1 MVAGASFTNLCRTL
15 AQARRQTFR
24 VDLHIHTTC
33 SDGEYTPTQIVD
45 LARRSGMPAVA
56 ITDHDTL
63 AAVPIA
69 QRHAGSAIEVIPGV
83 EISTVHGERDLHL
96 LAYFV
101 RLDGPLADALERLR
115 VGRRIRFLA
124 MVTRLRELG
133 VKLSDVAIDR
143 LAATEA
149 VGRRHLASLLVEEGK
164 AGSIREAFNRY
175 LGDHGRAT
183 VPKERLPTA
192 EAIRLVREV
201 GGVASWAHPGA
212 DCTRESLRELYNLG
226 MRAVEVDCP
235 SIKLLRGRELRTWAK
250 ELGLVVT
257 GGSDCH
263 GPDEPRRAVG
273 MFGVTAEELDALR
286 NVASG
291 RDS

>member
-1 MVAGASFTNLCRTL
+1 MVAGAAFTNLCRTL
-15 AQARRQTFR
+15 AQSRRQTYR

-33 SDGEYTPTQIVD
+33 SDGEYTPTEIVD

-69 QRHAGSAIEVIPGV
+69 QRHAGSALEVIPAV
-83 EISTVHGERDLHL
+83 EISTVHRDRELHL

-101 RLDGPLADALERLR
+101 KLDGPLAEALERLR
-115 VGRRIRFLA
+115 DSRRTRFLA

-133 VKLSDVAIDR
+133 VKLSDVSIDR

-175 LGDHGRAT
+175 LGDHGRAC

-212 DCTRESLRELYNLG
+212 ECTRESLRELYNLG

-235 SIKLLRGRELRTWAK
+235 SIKMLRGRQLRTWAT
-250 ELGLVVT
+250 ELGLLVT

-263 GPDEPRRAVG
+263 GPDEPRRAIG
-273 MFGVTAEELDALR
+273 MFGVTAEELGALR
-286 NVASG
+286 AATS
-291 RDS
+291 SE

>member
-1 MVAGASFTNLCRTL
+1 MVAGATFTNLCRTL
-15 AQARRQTFR
+15 AQARRQTYR

-33 SDGEYTPTQIVD
+33 SDGEYSPTQVVD

-69 QRHAGSAIEVIPGV
+69 QRHAGSNIEVIPAV
-83 EISTVHGERDLHL
+83 EISTVHAGRELHL

-101 RLDGPLADALERLR
+101 KLDGPLAEALERLR
-115 VGRRIRFLA
+115 EGRRTRFLA
-124 MVTRLRELG
+124 MVARLRDLG
-133 VKLSDVAIDR
+133 IKLSDVSIAG

-175 LGDHGRAT
+175 LGDHGRAC
-183 VPKERLPTA
+183 VPKERLPTV
-192 EAIRLVREV
+192 EAIALVRLA
-201 GGVASWAHPGA
+201 GGVASWAHPGV

-235 SIKLLRGRELRTWAK
+235 SIKMQRARQLRTWAS

-263 GPDEPRRAVG
+263 GPDEPRRAIG
-273 MFGVTAEELDALR
+273 MFGVTAEELRALR
-286 NVASG
+286 EARSI
-291 RDS
+291 